1 MPERERI
8 RDEGHDRLLRSYR
21 ETAGRAD
28 ELIFPD
34 GSLRPVWSG
43 LIDHLARLAPRE
55 VEMRFARGDRYLR
68 DAGVFYRKYDTTG
81 PAERDW
87 PLAHVPVM
95 VDQDE
100 WTRITGALQQRAD
113 LLEQVV
119 ADLYGPNRLVAE
131 GHLPASLVAQNPGWL
146 RPLVGVTP
154 PGGHFLHVIAFE
166 IGRGPDGKWWVL
178 GDRTEAPSG
187 AGFALENRTAT
198 ARIFPEFFGGHDIQR
213 LAGFFRA
220 FQQTL
225 EPAPDGR
232 APPGR
237 IAILTPGPMNDGY
250 FEHTFIARHLG
261 LLLTEGEDL
270 VVRGGRVLV
279 RTVDGLQPVS
289 VLWRRMDATSCDP
302 IELDPQSQLG
312 TPGLIDALR
321 QGGVRMVNAPG
332 TGILETRAFLSF
344 LPRIS
349 RALTGAA
356 LEMPNI
362 ATWWCGQRRERD
374 HVLAHQDRMMIGPA
388 FSTRLPFDASDGTAL
403 GGGTDRDGL
412 ISKLTA
418 EGRDLVGQEAVTLS
432 TTPVWADGRLVAR
445 PLALRVFLARTPDG
459 WQAMPGGYARIGSD
473 AETAAIAM
481 QQGGKVADVWV
492 VGRTARDGAATVPRP
507 ALPRTHRQD
516 TEALPSRSADNLFW
530 LGRYVE
536 RAEAAM
542 RLFRAY
548 HDRRSSGLPPDMP
561 LMREL
566 QRKLVPTAPGST
578 LVPDAAQMALA
589 FDMPLE
595 AGLTC
600 AGRVRD
606 RFSVDGMVALQDLVK
621 TARTMRAETI
631 APEDIPRKVS
641 VLLRKITG
649 FSGLVHENMYRST
662 GWRFLSLGL
671 SLERAAQTAALVAD
685 LARDDAPD
693 GALDLLLELG
703 DSAMAHRTRYAGAA
717 TPVSVADLMA
727 LDDANPRAILYHL
740 NRAKVQIDQLP
751 RATEQG
757 RIGPVARLVLQLHT
771 RLQVET
777 PETLTPAKMD
787 AMRTGLWRLS
797 DFMSDS
803 YLR

>member
-8 RDEGHDRLLRSYR
+8 RDEGLDRLLSGYR
-21 ETAGRAD
+21 ATAGKAD
-28 ELIFPD
+28 ELVFPD
-34 GSLRPVWSG
+34 GSLRPVWRG
-43 LIDHLARLAPRE
+43 LIDHLARLTPAE

-68 DAGVFYRKYDTTG
+68 DAGVFYRKYDTDG

-95 VDQDE
+95 IDRDE
-100 WTRITGALQQRAD
+100 WTGIASALRQRAD
-113 LLEQVV
+113 LLERVV
-119 ADLYGPNRLVAE
+119 KDIYGPNRLVAD
-131 GHLPASLVAQNPGWL
+131 GHLPASLVAQNAGWL
-146 RPLVGVTP
+146 RPLVGVAP
-154 PGGHFLHVIAFE
+154 PGGHFLHVVAFE

-198 ARIFPEFFGGHDIQR
+198 ARIFPEFFGGPRIER

-220 FQQTL
+220 FQQAL
-225 EPAPDGR
+225 EAGPDAGG
-232 APPGR
+232 APGR

-270 VVRGGRVLV
+270 VVRDGRVLV

-289 VLWRRMDATSCDP
+289 VLWRRLDAVSCDP
-302 IELDPQSQLG
+302 IELDHRSQLG

-332 TGILETRAFLSF
+332 TGLLETRAFLSF
-344 LPRIS
+344 LPRIC
-349 RALTGAA
+349 RALTGGP

-362 ATWWCGQRRERD
+362 ATWWCGQKRERD
-374 HVLAHQDRMMIGPA
+374 HVLAQRARMMIGPA
-388 FSTRLPFDASDGTAL
+388 FSTRLPFDAADGTAL
-403 GGGTDRDGL
+403 GGGTDRDEL
-412 ISKLTA
+412 ESRLA
-418 EGRDLVGQEAVTLS
+418 AQGRHLVGQEAVTLS
-432 TTPVWADGRLVAR
+432 TTPVWSEGQLVAR
-445 PLALRVFLARTPDG
+445 PLALRVFMVRTPDG

-473 AETAAIAM
+473 ADTAAIAM

-492 VGRTARDGAATVPRP
+492 VGDTDRPVPPGPARAA
-507 ALPRTHRQD
+507 LHTHRQEP
-516 TEALPSRSADNLFW
+516 EALPSRSADNLFW

-536 RAEAAM
+536 RAETAM

-548 HDRRSSGLPPDMP
+548 HDRRGSGLPPDMP
-561 LMREL
+561 LMADLRRL
-566 QRKLVPTAPGST
+566 LLPTAVRSAAP
-578 LVPDAAQMALA
+578 PDPAQMARA

-595 AGLTC
+595 AALTC

-621 TARTMRAETI
+621 AARQMQVETI
-631 APEDIPRKVS
+631 PTEDIPRKVS

-671 SLERAAQTAALVAD
+671 SLERAAQTAALLAD

-693 GALDLLLELG
+693 GALDLMLELG

-727 LDDANPRAILYHL
+727 LDAANPRAILYHL
-740 NRAKVQIDQLP
+740 DRAKVQIDHLP
-751 RATEQG
+751 RAGDQG
-757 RIGPVARLVLQLHT
+757 RLGPVARLALQLHT
-771 RLQVET
+771 RLRVET
-777 PETLTPAKMD
+777 GETLTPAKLD
-787 AMRTGLWRLS
+787 EMRSGLWRVS
-797 DFMSDS
+797 DLMSDT
-803 YLR
+803 YLH

>member
-1 MPERERI
+1 MPERERM
-8 RDEGHDRLLRSYR
+8 RDEGHDRLLRGYR
-21 ETAGRAD
+21 ATAGKAD
-28 ELIFPD
+28 ELVFPD
-34 GSLRPVWSG
+34 GSLRPVWRG
-43 LIDHLARLAPRE
+43 LIDHLARLTPPE

-95 VDQDE
+95 IDRDE
-100 WTRITGALQQRAD
+100 WAGIASALRQRAD
-113 LLEQVV
+113 LLERVV
-119 ADLYGPNRLVAE
+119 ADLYGPNRLVAD
-131 GHLPASLVAQNPGWL
+131 GHLPASLVAQNAGWL

-154 PGGHFLHVIAFE
+154 PDGHFLHVIAFE

-198 ARIFPEFFGGHDIQR
+198 ARIFPEFFGGPRIER

-220 FQQTL
+220 FQQAL
-225 EPAPDGR
+225 ETAPDGHDT
-232 APPGR
+232 PGR

-289 VLWRRMDATSCDP
+289 VLWRRLDATSCDP
-302 IELDPQSQLG
+302 IELDHRSQLG

-344 LPRIS
+344 LPRIC
-349 RALTGAA
+349 RALTGGP
-356 LEMPNI
+356 LDMPNI
-362 ATWWCGQRRERD
+362 ATWWCGQKRERE
-374 HVLAHQDRMMIGPA
+374 HVLAQRARMMIGPA
-388 FSTRLPFDASDGTAL
+388 FSTRLPFDAADGTAL
-403 GGGTDRDGL
+403 AGGTDREGL
-412 ISKLTA
+412 ERRLA
-418 EGRDLVGQEAVTLS
+418 MQGRDLVGQEAVTLS
-432 TTPVWADGRLVAR
+432 TTPVWADGQLVAR
-445 PLALRVFLARTPDG
+445 PLALRVFMARTPDG

-473 AETAAIAM
+473 ADTAAIAM
-481 QQGGKVADVWV
+481 QQGGKVADVWI
-492 VGRTARDGAATVPRP
+492 VGDSDRPSTPVAARP
-507 ALPRTHRQD
+507 ATRTHRQEPD
-516 TEALPSRSADNLFW
+516 ALPSRSADNLFW

-536 RAEAAM
+536 RAETAM

-548 HDRRSSGLPPDMP
+548 HDRRGSGLPPDMP
-561 LMREL
+561 LMAEL
-566 QRKLVPTAPGST
+566 QRLLVPAPPGPAP
-578 LVPDAAQMALA
+578 VPDPARMARA

-595 AGLTC
+595 AALTC

-621 TARTMRAETI
+621 AARKMREETI
-631 APEDIPRKVS
+631 PMEDIPRKVS

-671 SLERAAQTAALVAD
+671 SLERAAQTAALLAD

-693 GALDLLLELG
+693 GALDLMLELG

-727 LDDANPRAILYHL
+727 LDGSNPRAILYHL
-740 NRAKVQIDQLP
+740 DRAKVQIDHLP

-757 RIGPVARLVLQLHT
+757 RLGPVARLALQLHT
-771 RLQVET
+771 RLRVET
-777 PETLTPAKMD
+777 GETLTPAKLD
-787 AMRTGLWRLS
+787 GMRSGLWRLS
-797 DFMSDS
+797 DLMSDI